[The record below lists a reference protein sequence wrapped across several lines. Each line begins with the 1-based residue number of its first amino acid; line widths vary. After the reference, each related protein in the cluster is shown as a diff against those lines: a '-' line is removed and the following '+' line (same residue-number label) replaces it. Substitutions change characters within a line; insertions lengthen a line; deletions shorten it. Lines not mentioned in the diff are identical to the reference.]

1 MTYPNIQTLLAAL
14 APSENRGA
22 FMSINGMVLRLG
34 QTLGPVLMGIVL
46 LGWGIQGVFYAG
58 AVCSVAMSMLL
69 VAIGK

>member
-58 AVCSVAMSMLL
+58 AVCSMAMFMLL
-69 VAIGK
+69 VAIDK